1 MRVNLVFGTL
11 LCALCAVYASPSQS
25 SVDSPEI
32 NELDKRAEWSW
43 CDTAKTTRTAEA
55 TVVPAVE
62 NAELISILTVAG
74 SGEILSRAIKAAVE
88 VILRLGIL
96 ITVLESHI
104 ELIDHWLSRRAYT
117 NALVWV
123 FPL

>member
-43 CDTAKTTRTAEA
+43 CDTAKTVSQEP
-55 TVVPAVE
+55 VMIV
-62 NAELISILTVAG
+62 LIYL
-74 SGEILSRAIKAAVE
+74 
-88 VILRLGIL
+88 
-96 ITVLESHI
+96 
-104 ELIDHWLSRRAYT
+104 
-117 NALVWV
+117 
-123 FPL
+123 